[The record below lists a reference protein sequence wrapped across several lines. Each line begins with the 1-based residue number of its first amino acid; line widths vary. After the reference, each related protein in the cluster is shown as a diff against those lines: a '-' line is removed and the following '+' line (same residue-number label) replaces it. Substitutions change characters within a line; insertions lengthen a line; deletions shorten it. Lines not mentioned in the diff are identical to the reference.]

1 MDTTHT
7 VESRLLRLEKTNA
20 RWRALAIAGLA
31 GALGLLVGGM
41 GQPQRN
47 VPGDESAF
55 GYQYVSVGDTIYR
68 IDKFG
73 AMSYITVGGAGSGA
87 VRSAN
92 GYLSWGRVRFDRE
105 RPLPDRP

>member
-1 MDTTHT
+1 MDTTAT
-7 VESRLLRLEKTNA
+7 VELRLQRLEKTNA

-31 GALGLLVGGM
+31 GALGLLIGGM
-41 GQPQRN
+41 GQPQRT

-55 GYQYVSVGDTIYR
+55 GFQYVSVGDTIYR

-73 AMSYITVGGAGSGA
+73 AMSYITVSGTGSSG
-87 VRSAN
+87 VRSSN
-92 GYLSWGRVRFDRE
+92 GFLTWGRVRLDRE